1 MKEKLFALFWVL
13 FLALPLYAQADKTG
27 SYSIKGQVLDSL
39 SNESV
44 PYATL
49 RIAFAKTPENRKS
62 SCRENIYDLG

>member
-13 FLALPLYAQADKTG
+13 FFALPLYAQADKTG

-44 PYATL
+44 QIGRA
-49 RIAFAKTPENRKS
+49 
-62 SCRENIYDLG
+62 SCRERV

>member
-1 MKEKLFALFWVL
+1 MKEKLFTLFWVL

-44 PYATL
+44 PL
-49 RIAFAKTPENRKS
+49 CDVENCFCEDPPRNRS
-62 SCRENIYDLG
+62 SF

>member
-1 MKEKLFALFWVL
+1 MKEKLFTLFWVL
-13 FLALPLYAQADKTG
+13 FFALPLYAQADKTG

-49 RIAFAKTPENRKS
+49 RIA
-62 SCRENIYDLG
+62 